1 MNWTTE
7 QLHYDSTVIKPP
19 TNKNKDLKTSYLY
32 IDSRDRNYNTYK
44 KSNEYI
50 FYINETIKN
59 IVEVEL
65 LSINLPVN
73 AIYPINETNNKIYYS
88 KNIGPVTEI
97 INNNYIRDNSPYL
110 LSQKIPKGYYKRL
123 ISSSTNAI
131 TNDDFASNLETE
143 LNKDT
148 DYNFTVSSTS
158 IINKYMI
165 QPTTDIPNNSGL
177 FFHNINNLTNFDSY
191 GDKHYKLLDN
201 TIGPILGMNRNY
213 TGFINGLVHTG
224 LNSEDITGVNT
235 SFLTDLA
242 HLSPGDQI
250 TIVNTDIG
258 GPPIFETLKLAEIV
272 SNTLLKVNNTTL
284 PQYDRSNCQL
294 SPVKFIGNTCMN
306 LEGEDVIFLHI
317 EEFEKLEGDSQGA
330 IDAFCKINLGRGTQ
344 DRSGGKLKLFTN
356 TNDVN
361 INKLDRLRIS
371 FKDYNNNLIDFN
383 NREHNFILAVSYYNR
398 CENIN
403 Y

>member
-1 MNWTTE
+1 
-7 QLHYDSTVIKPP
+7 
-19 TNKNKDLKTSYLY
+19 
-32 IDSRDRNYNTYK
+32 
-44 KSNEYI
+44 
-50 FYINETIKN
+50 
-59 IVEVEL
+59 
-65 LSINLPVN
+65 
-73 AIYPINETNNKIYYS
+73 
-88 KNIGPVTEI
+88 
-97 INNNYIRDNSPYL
+97 SPYL

-306 LEGEDVIFLHI
+306 LE
-317 EEFEKLEGDSQGA
+317 
-330 IDAFCKINLGRGTQ
+330 
-344 DRSGGKLKLFTN
+344 
-356 TNDVN
+356 
-361 INKLDRLRIS
+361 
-371 FKDYNNNLIDFN
+371 
-383 NREHNFILAVSYYNR
+383 
-398 CENIN
+398 
-403 Y
+403 